1 MMKRHILEKFSPF
14 PEDHIHHIS
23 DAHLIMYTID
33 QLVKSGFPASLAYI
47 SLASL
52 TLFPDRFALDS
63 SLKEYPHSHLIH
75 VILEQNPDFLEVSSD
90 GVYRLNAQGKD
101 IAQQTSAL
109 LIETIKDKPLV
120 SRKLE
125 AKHPS
130 TRYSELQI
138 ASVYSKYLLDQEVEL
153 HLLFE
158 HYHLDPLSGQS
169 ELKKVLKDIHSY
181 AQLMSDRK
189 MTDFI
194 KKALKQLDENI

>member
-14 PEDHIHHIS
+14 PEDHLHDIS

-33 QLVKSGFPASLAYI
+33 QLGKSGFPASLAYI

-75 VILEQNPDFLEVSSD
+75 VILVQNPDYWEVSRD
-90 GVYRLNAQGKD
+90 GIYRLNPQGKD
-101 IAQQTSAL
+101 IAQQTSAQ
-109 LIETIKDKPLV
+109 LIETMKDKPLIT
-120 SRKLE
+120 RKLE

-130 TRYSELQI
+130 TPYSELQI
-138 ASVYSKYLLDQEVEL
+138 ASVYSKYLLDREVEL
-153 HLLFE
+153 HHLFN
-158 HYHLDPLSGQS
+158 HYHLDPLSGRT
-169 ELKKVLKDIHSY
+169 ELKRVLKDIHSY

-194 KKALKQLDENI
+194 NQAMKQLDENI